1 MHPDLNSSLN
11 NINPNKRGLMNEEQ
25 KKELG
30 AMSAD
35 LLHMSTQRNALNGNL
50 AALSRS
56 KETTVA
62 QLNAAAMASKE
73 MEYNIAVKAGLID
86 QWIQHFAEIEAGEK
100 FAEMLNPPEK

>member
-1 MHPDLNSSLN
+1 
-11 NINPNKRGLMNEEQ
+11 MNEEQ

-35 LLHMSTQRNALNGNL
+35 LLHLSTQKNALNGNL
-50 AALSRS
+50 AALSRD
-56 KETTVA
+56 KNTTVA

-86 QWIQHFAEIEAGEK
+86 QWIRHFAEIESTEK
-100 FAEMLNPPEK
+100 FSEMLNPPEK